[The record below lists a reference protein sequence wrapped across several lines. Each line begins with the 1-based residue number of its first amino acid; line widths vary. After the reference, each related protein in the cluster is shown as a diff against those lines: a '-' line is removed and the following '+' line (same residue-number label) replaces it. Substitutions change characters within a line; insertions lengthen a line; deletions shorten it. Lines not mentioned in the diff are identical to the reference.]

1 LQVIIEEA
9 QKMDLATGSDN
20 ISTNVEE
27 MLSRPATYNR
37 IKCRMTTKLDH
48 SSTLLNGDVKRLTWN
63 HMIYRYL
70 VLKI

>member
-37 IKCRMTTKLDH
+37 IKCFPNEI
-48 SSTLLNGDVKRLTWN
+48 SP
-63 HMIYRYL
+63 IIL
-70 VLKI
+70 VTAARNCF

>member
-20 ISTNVEE
+20 ISTNVDE
-27 MLSRPATYNR
+27 MLSR
-37 IKCRMTTKLDH
+37 RMTTKLDH